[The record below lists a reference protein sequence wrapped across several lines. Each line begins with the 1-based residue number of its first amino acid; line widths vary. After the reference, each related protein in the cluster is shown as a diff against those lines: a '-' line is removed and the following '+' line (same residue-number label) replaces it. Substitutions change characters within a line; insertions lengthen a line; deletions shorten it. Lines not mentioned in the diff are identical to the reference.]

1 MVEPKLF
8 HVSYSDNMG
17 QHYSF
22 LTVGVDMDDVTAKII
37 SKDQSGHDIVTV
49 DWYEVDEVDGHEIF
63 VSGLEDE

>member
-1 MVEPKLF
+1 MIEPKLF
-8 HVSYSDNMG
+8 HISYLDRSG

-22 LTVGVDMDDVTAKII
+22 LTVGVDMDDKTAELVA
-37 SKDQSGHDIVTV
+37 KDQAGHDIVTV